1 MEKKKI
7 KSKMKYIPVAE
18 PEITEKELKYVT
30 DCIKSGWISSL
41 GKYVTKFE
49 AVFSRFCEC
58 KYGVS
63 TSNGTTAL
71 HLALD
76 ILKIGKG
83 DEVIMP
89 ALTFVATANA
99 VSYLQAKPVFVDS
112 EYSSWNIDPEKI
124 EEKITKKTK
133 AIIVVHLYGHP
144 SNMGPIIKLAKKYN
158 LFIIEDASEAH
169 GALYRD
175 KKVGSIGDMGSF
187 SFYGNKI
194 ITTGEGGMITTN
206 TIKWD
211 ERARFL
217 RDHAMSKEIR
227 YYHPEKGYNY
237 RMTNIQAAI
246 GLAQTERIRKI
257 LSKKENIG
265 KLYNKHLNGIDGI
278 ILQPE
283 AGWAKKVMWM
293 YSILIDNDFP
303 LSRSQLEQE
312 LKKSGIDTRPFFI
325 PMNLL
330 PMYRKKEK
338 FPVAEEISK
347 KGLSLPSSNNLREK
361 DIKYICNTISQGKR
375 YIT

>member
-1 MEKKKI
+1 MEKKII
-7 KSKMKYIPVAE
+7 KHKKKKYIPVAE
-18 PEITEKELKYVT
+18 PEITAKELEYVT
-30 DCIKSGWISSL
+30 DCVKSGWISSL
-41 GKYVTKFE
+41 GKYVAKFE
-49 AVFSRFCEC
+49 EKFSKFCEC

-76 ILKIGKG
+76 TIKIRKD

-112 EYSSWNIDPEKI
+112 EYSSWNIDTKKI

-133 AIIVVHLYGHP
+133 AIIAVHLYGHP
-144 SNMGPIIKLAKKYN
+144 SNMGPIMKLAKKYN
-158 LFIIEDASEAH
+158 LFVIEDASEAH
-169 GALYRD
+169 GAQFRD
-175 KKVGSIGDMGSF
+175 KKVGSIGDMGCF

-206 TIKWD
+206 TVKWD

-227 YYHPEKGYNY
+227 YYHPERGYNY
-237 RMTNIQAAI
+237 RITNIQSAI
-246 GLAQTERIRKI
+246 GLAQVERIRKT

-265 KLYNKHLNGIDGI
+265 KCYDRHLEGIKGI
-278 ILQPE
+278 TLQPE
-283 AGWAKKVMWM
+283 AGWASKVCWM
-293 YSILIDNDFP
+293 YSILIGDDFP
-303 LSRSQLEQE
+303 LSRNQFGNE

-338 FPVAEEISK
+338 FPVAEEISA
-347 KGLSLPSSNNLREK
+347 KGLSLPSSNNLEK
-361 DIKYICNTISQGKR
+361 DDIRYICDTIRKLSR
-375 YIT
+375 